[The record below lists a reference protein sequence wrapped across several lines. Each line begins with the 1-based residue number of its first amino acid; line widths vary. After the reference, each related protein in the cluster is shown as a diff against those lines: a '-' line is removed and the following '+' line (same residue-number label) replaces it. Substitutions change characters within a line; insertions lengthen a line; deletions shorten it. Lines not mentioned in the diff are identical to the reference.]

1 MDDYVIIFN
10 TLIETYDYSKSQIAR
25 WSGLSRTM
33 IIRFCSGENISTK
46 YFFKLIRSMPVE
58 FQEDFWSHVLSVE
71 QTKEIEL
78 IRNPS
83 WCTLIADASYK
94 DIQEIL
100 QALANRW
107 SVIVD
112 DKNSGNSKELEAS

>member
-10 TLIETYDYSKSQIAR
+10 SLIEAYGYSKSQIAR
-25 WSGLSRTM
+25 WSGLSRPM
-33 IIRFCSGENISTK
+33 IIRFCSGENISTT
-46 YFFKLIRSMPVE
+46 YFFKLIRSMPIE

-83 WCTLIADASYK
+83 WYTLISDASYT

-112 DKNSGNSKELEAS
+112 NKNSGNPKELEAS

>member
-1 MDDYVIIFN
+1 MDDFVIIFN
-10 TLIETYDYSKSQIAR
+10 TLMESYGYSKSQISR

-33 IIRFCSGENISTK
+33 IIRFCSGENISTT
-46 YFFKLIRSMPVE
+46 YFFKLVRSMPIE

-71 QTKEIEL
+71 QAKEIEL

-83 WCTLIADASYK
+83 WYTLIADASHK

-107 SVIVD
+107 SVIVG
-112 DKNSGNSKELEAS
+112 DKNSDNTKELEAS

>member
-10 TLIETYDYSKSQIAR
+10 SLIEAYGYSKSQIAR
-25 WSGLSRTM
+25 WSGLSRPM
-33 IIRFCSGENISTK
+33 IIRFCSGENISTT
-46 YFFKLIRSMPVE
+46 YFFKLIRSMPIE

-83 WCTLIADASYK
+83 WYTLISDASYT

-112 DKNSGNSKELEAS
+112 NKNSGNAKELEAS